1 MAEQLYFAYGSN
13 MDLKQMD
20 FRCPD
25 AQVVENVRLM
35 DYRLTFCGGR
45 RRNGVATIFPEK
57 GSYVDG
63 VLWKITEKCENSLD
77 MYEGYPMLYG
87 KKVVTVKN
95 PAGEEMQAVVYV
107 MDAPYKDV
115 PAAPAQVYLNG
126 ILRGC
131 EQNGIPKEPI
141 LKAARELPMEQK
153 MPSRKREEAER

>member
-1 MAEQLYFAYGSN
+1 
-13 MDLKQMD
+13 MD

-35 DYRLTFCGGR
+35 DYRLTFFGGR

-107 MDAPYKDV
+107 MNAPYKDV

-141 LKAARELPMEQK
+141 LKAARELSMEQK
-153 MPSRKREEAER
+153 MPNRKREEAER